1 MIIKFLLVFKGD
13 FFYFDVSAGDS
24 MDIPGDFMLLSS
36 KKKPGNF
43 TATTM
48 HGSKNQPLIR

>member
-36 KKKPGNF
+36 KKNPAISLRRLCMAQK
-43 TATTM
+43 T
-48 HGSKNQPLIR
+48 SL